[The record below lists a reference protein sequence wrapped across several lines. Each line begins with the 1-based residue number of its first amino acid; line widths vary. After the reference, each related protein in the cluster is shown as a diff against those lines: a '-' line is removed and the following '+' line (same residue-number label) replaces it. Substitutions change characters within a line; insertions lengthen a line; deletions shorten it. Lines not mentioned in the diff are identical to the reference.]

1 MASHNMLDRA
11 RRSAMRPGS
20 AMFRWS
26 VITLAGV
33 VGLTAVAGGAVMVVG
48 PADAAFVP
56 PDDLLAGAM
65 FHSFVGLGLLLAV
78 VVGGTQILAA
88 ALAVARSRW
97 TMIALTLASVV
108 LLVWIFVE
116 TVMIPWSAL
125 QAVYF
130 AVGLGEIGLV
140 LVGLGLLATRR
151 QR

>member
-1 MASHNMLDRA
+1 MASHNTLDGTRRTGML
-11 RRSAMRPGS
+11 PGS
-20 AMFRWS
+20 ATFRWG
-26 VITLAGV
+26 VITLAGI
-33 VGLTAVAGGAVMVVG
+33 VGLTAVAGGALMVFG
-48 PADAAFVP
+48 PADAVFMP
-56 PDDLLAGAM
+56 PVDLLAGTV
-65 FHSFVGLGLLLAV
+65 FRSFVIPGSLLAV

-88 ALAVARSRW
+88 ALAVIRSRW
-97 TMIALTLASVV
+97 TMLALTLASLA

-140 LVGLGLLATRR
+140 LIGLGLLTTRR